1 MLTLSTRT
9 TEVPFSS
16 CPTDIVVLSSVVE
29 PVSSLNHT
37 GIVVHLGKA
46 RSLVGCLALNANGLI
61 PSVSLMVLRFN
72 EWGSDQLG

>member
-16 CPTDIVVLSSVVE
+16 CSTDIVVLSSVVE

-46 RSLVGCLALNANGLI
+46 WSLGGN
-61 PSVSLMVLRFN
+61 VL
-72 EWGSDQLG
+72 L